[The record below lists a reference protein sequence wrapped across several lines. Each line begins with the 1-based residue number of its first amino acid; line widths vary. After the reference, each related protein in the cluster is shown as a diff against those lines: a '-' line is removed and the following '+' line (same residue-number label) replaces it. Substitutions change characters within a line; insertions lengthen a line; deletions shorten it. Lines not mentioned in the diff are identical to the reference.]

1 VTATE
6 TPAHQLIEAVRAL
19 LPLVRDTADQAERE
33 RRMPDTLGLALAEA
47 GVFRMLAPR
56 CVGGLELDPIAA
68 MDLIELLSRA
78 DGSAG
83 WVAGI
88 NLSSSIVAGFLPPEA
103 GRAIFGDDPHGAMAG
118 TLAIPAGRAV
128 PIDGGYRVSGRW
140 PFASGCHNAT
150 WLACSAIVHDG
161 DAPWLDADRLP
172 VMRVVVFPRSE
183 TIIHDTWYP
192 GGLRGTGSHDVEIRD
207 LVVPQARTFW
217 WDRPAH
223 PGPLYRARWYLMM
236 HAAHALG
243 LARAAIDAL
252 VDLAGRK
259 VPTRSTSLLRDRPLA
274 QMQLAQ
280 AEALVQSAHLLAWQ
294 TTARL
299 WEQACAGQ
307 PLSIRDMATI
317 RLANTQAVTASAQA
331 VDLMYSAAGGT
342 AVYTTS
348 PLERIFRDI
357 HAATQ
362 HAMVAPQT
370 YELLGRVLLHPEP
383 ESLPRQPGPP
393 LF

>member
-1 VTATE
+1 VRATAS
-6 TPAHQLIEAVRAL
+6 PAAELLEAVRAL
-19 LPLVRDTADQAERE
+19 LPLVRETADQAERE
-33 RRMPDTLGLALAEA
+33 RRMPDTLRLALAEA

-56 CVGGLELDPIAA
+56 AVGGLELDPIAA
-68 MDLIELLSRA
+68 MDVVELLARA

-88 NLSSSIVAGFLPPEA
+88 NLSSSIVAGFLPSEA
-103 GRAIFGDDPHGAMAG
+103 GWAIFGDDPHGAMAG
-118 TLAIPAGRAV
+118 TLAIPAGRAI

-140 PFASGCHNAT
+140 PFASGCNNAT
-150 WLACSAIVHDG
+150 WLACSAIVYDG
-161 DAPWLDADRLP
+161 ERPRPDADGLP
-172 VMRVVVFPRSE
+172 VMRVVIFPRFE
-183 TIIHDTWYP
+183 TTIHDTWYA

-207 LVVPQARTFW
+207 LVVPEAWTFW

-259 VPTRSTSLLRDRPLA
+259 VPTRSTSLLRDRPLVQA
-274 QMQLAQ
+274 QVAQ
-280 AEALVQSAHLLAWQ
+280 AEALVRSARLLAWQ

-299 WEQACAGQ
+299 WEQVCAGR
-307 PLSIRDMATI
+307 PLSIRDMAVI

-331 VDLMYSAAGGT
+331 VDLMYSSAGGT
-342 AVYTTS
+342 AVYAGS

-357 HAATQ
+357 HTATQ
-362 HAMVAPQT
+362 HAIVAPPS

-383 ESLPRQPGPP
+383 EALPRQPGPP